1 MRTILLSI
9 SMSFAVL
16 IALVLMPMKT
26 TAIASG
32 IAGGVKAPH
41 VNIAIFHKLHGQEGF
56 QFPKNIHAM
65 SILQGLKGKAQFI
78 SINHTAGLKDGDV
91 ISIASDVLRDDDGTF
106 EDFGVDCQFSVH
118 IKDEDVSIGGMCQI
132 MLVDQSGRV
141 IEHKGFVKPVVMH
154 AGEDWQLIY
163 YNAKDGIAV
172 YADENMEQE

>member
-1 MRTILLSI
+1 MRRFFVSI
-9 SMSFAVL
+9 SMVLAVL

-26 TAIASG
+26 VA
-32 IAGGVKAPH
+32 IAGGAKAPY
-41 VNIAIFHKLHGQEGF
+41 VNIAIFHKLHGQEAF
-56 QFPKNIHAM
+56 QFPEKIAAM
-65 SILQGLKGKAQFI
+65 NILQALQGKAQFI

>member
-1 MRTILLSI
+1 
-9 SMSFAVL
+9 MSFAVL

-41 VNIAIFHKLHGQEGF
+41 VNIAIFHKLHGQGAF
-56 QFPKNIHAM
+56 QFPEKIAAM
-65 SILQGLKGKAQFI
+65 NILQALQGKAQFI

-118 IKDEDVSIGGMCQI
+118 IKNKEVSMAGMCEI

-141 IEHKGFVKPVVMH
+141 IEHKGIVKPVVMH
-154 AGEDWQLIY
+154 AGADWQLIY

-172 YADENMEQE
+172 YADEEISQD